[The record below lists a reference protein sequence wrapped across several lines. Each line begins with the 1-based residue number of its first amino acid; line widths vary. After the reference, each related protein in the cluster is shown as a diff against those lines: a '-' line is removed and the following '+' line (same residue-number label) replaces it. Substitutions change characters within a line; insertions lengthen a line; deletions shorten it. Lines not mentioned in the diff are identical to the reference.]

1 MMPTKPISSVSMTI
15 RSGDILSS
23 SSSSSRLLLLV
34 IQTYLC
40 PLHHTAFTGQVYD
53 RFFSSQDNTHAHTH
67 TYAMFYSTNF
77 PLPDSPYLASLEAA
91 HKRLQ
96 AARAST
102 SAAVAVSSSS
112 GVSKRR
118 TRGSRRRNF
127 TTWSRAQRETKA
139 RKEADLRRQ
148 LAADGISPPPTQ
160 NVALPLKQEQR
171 DQLLASEN
179 PLFCSRDVSA
189 YEAFFGT
196 GHIDDAERD
205 LAAVDEVVEVFQRFL
220 AAPPAVPD
228 SNVGVSGIQGSGN
241 MCPEVAV

>member
-1 MMPTKPISSVSMTI
+1 MTI

-40 PLHHTAFTGQVYD
+40 PLHHTAFTGQFYD
-53 RFFSSQDNTHAHTH
+53 RFFSSQNHTHAHTH
-67 TYAMFYSTNF
+67 TYAMFSSTNF
-77 PLPDSPYLASLEAA
+77 PFPDSPYLASLEAA

-96 AARAST
+96 ATGATAS

-112 GVSKRR
+112 GVSKPR

-127 TTWSRAQRETKA
+127 TTWSRARREA
-139 RKEADLRRQ
+139 RAAKEADLRRQ

-171 DQLLASEN
+171 DQLLASEMARIASGD
-179 PLFCSRDVSA
+179 PLLRNEDVFA
-189 YEAFFGT
+189 YAHWSTCFPT
-196 GHIDDAERD
+196 GDAQCG
-205 LAAVDEVVEVFQRFL
+205 LAAVEEAVRDFEEFFAV
-220 AAPPAVPD
+220 PPAVPD

-241 MCPEVAV
+241 MCPEVAA